1 MGPLVEE
8 ATMGE
13 AMFVDE
19 ADSIATTWGSAEN
32 WTVCTRTT
40 PFTLEFMSD
49 DLEGIGGETGFTEWE
64 QITTGRGFELVSTQI
79 SC

>member
-1 MGPLVEE
+1 
-8 ATMGE
+8 
-13 AMFVDE
+13 MFVDE
-19 ADSIATTWGSAEN
+19 TDSIATTWGSAEN

-40 PFTLEFMSD
+40 PFMLEFMSD
-49 DLEGIGGETGFTEWE
+49 DLEGIGGESGSTEWE